1 MKYYTKEGYID
12 FDGLLQEDRSVLKF
26 IVGARG
32 IGKTFGALKYMMDHR
47 HKFIFM
53 RRTQTQIDLIKTD
66 DLNPFKS
73 LARVCGDSYLVAMQT
88 VNKYVTGIYKVD
100 VGDKDL
106 RPIGA
111 PIGYMMALSTIS
123 NIRGFDASDV
133 EYVIY
138 DEFIGE
144 KHEKSISSE
153 GTAFLNALETIG
165 RNRELEGFQPLQVIA
180 MSNSTNLA
188 NPIFI
193 ELQIITKIEKL
204 LKKGNDVIRLPD
216 RDMSIY
222 VLKDSPISKKKAKT
236 SLYRIA
242 GTDSDFA
249 QMALSNQFNKE
260 FFGQVKSRKLA
271 EFRPLVSVGE
281 LMIYKHKSRREWYV
295 TDTEAGRPERYD
307 SSDIELERFRN
318 DYYYLKLAYL
328 NRHVFF
334 MSYIQQVLFERYL
347 KIM

>member
-1 MKYYTKEGYID
+1 MKYYDKQGYID
-12 FDGLLQEDRSVLKF
+12 FSSMLKEDRSTLKF

-32 IGKTFGALKYMMDHR
+32 TGKTFGALKYMIDHSY
-47 HKFIFM
+47 KFIFM
-53 RRTQTQIDLIKTD
+53 RRTQTQVDLIKAD

-73 LARVCGDSYLVAMQT
+73 LYRVLGRDYSFTMQSI
-88 VNKYVTGIYKVD
+88 NKYVSGIYRID
-100 VGDKDL
+100 PDDAEA
-106 RPIGA
+106 RPYGP
-111 PIGYMMALSTIS
+111 PIGYVMALSTIS

-133 EYVIY
+133 DYIIY

-144 KHEKSISSE
+144 RHEKSIAAE
-153 GTAFLNALETIG
+153 GSAFLNAIETVG
-165 RNRELEGFQPLQVIA
+165 RNRELEGSEPLRILA

-193 ELQIITKIEKL
+193 ELKLITKIEKQIN
-204 LKKGNDVIRLPD
+204 KGVDVIKLPD
-216 RDMSIY
+216 RDISVY
-222 VLKDSPISKKKAKT
+222 VLKDSPISKKKAQT

-271 EFRPLVSVGE
+271 EFSPLVSVGE

-334 MSYIQQVLFERYL
+334 MSYIQQVLLEKYL
-347 KIM
+347 KMA